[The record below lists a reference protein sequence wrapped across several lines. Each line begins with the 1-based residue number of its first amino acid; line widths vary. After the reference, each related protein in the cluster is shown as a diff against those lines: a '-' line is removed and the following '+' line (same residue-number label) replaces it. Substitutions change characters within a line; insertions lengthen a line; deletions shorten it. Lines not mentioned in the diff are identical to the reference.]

1 MGYKPKRKIITLD
14 FEGTTH
20 DGLEVT
26 MRGLTVGEEL
36 ELDDL
41 RGKEGYGRRVFE
53 MMAGLLHEWNVEDP
67 DTGEPVPAT
76 FEGVCTQD
84 ATFVMEILDA
94 LQGTQSGVSDP
105 LPESSPSGEPSPVES
120 IPMEALSESP
130 QSSAVPA

>member
-14 FEGTTH
+14 FEGTKH

-41 RGKEGYGRRVFE
+41 RGKEGIGRRIFE
-53 MMAGLLHEWNVEDP
+53 MMAGLLHEWNVED
-67 DTGEPVPAT
+67 DQGQPVPAT

-84 ATFVMEILDA
+84 ATFIQEILDA
-94 LQGTQSGVSDP
+94 LQGSQSEVSDP
-105 LPESSPSGEPSPVES
+105 LPQSSPSGEPSPVAS
-120 IPMEALSESP
+120 IPMEPLSESP

>member
-14 FEGTTH
+14 FEGTAH

-41 RGKEGYGRRVFE
+41 RGTEGTGRRIFE
-53 MMAGLLHEWNVEDP
+53 MMAGLLHEWNVEDEN
-67 DTGEPVPAT
+67 GQPVPAT

-120 IPMEALSESP
+120 IPMEPLSESP

>member
-1 MGYKPKRKIITLD
+1 MAGYRPKRKIITLD
-14 FEGTTH
+14 FEGTKH

-41 RGKEGYGRRVFE
+41 RDKEGTGRQIFE
-53 MMAGLLHEWNVEDP
+53 MMAGLLHEWNVVDEQ
-67 DTGEPVPAT
+67 GEPVPAT